1 MEPEDE
7 NPPVSTDTQVETVA
21 PKAKSEPTRH
31 PQPPRRVVPF
41 KDKPVEPGETYT
53 VSETKAKKMDKIP
66 GQVRVTDEASPE

>member
-7 NPPVSTDTQVETVA
+7 NPPVSTDNQVETVA
-21 PKAKSEPTRH
+21 PKAKSVTMRNTKK
-31 PQPPRRVVPF
+31 QGRVFPF